1 MNNYSEKIDDRYLHS
16 EITGKILQGFYS
28 VLNEI
33 GYGFGIDVY
42 KKALFIEFQNLALN
56 CESDKA
62 LKIEYKGEKI
72 GEFNVDIL
80 VEQKVLVMLI
90 SQEKIIQKHKIQLSN
105 QLKNSEIEVGLL
117 LNFFIE
123 GEHKRKYYSNSLK
136 RTDST

>member
-1 MNNYSEKIDDRYLHS
+1 MIFRLLTKFINNYFSFISLS
-16 EITGKILQGFYS
+16 LSILIEN
-28 VLNEI
+28 LTNHC
-33 GYGFGIDVY
+33 Y

-90 SQEKIIQKHKIQLSN
+90 SQEKIIQKHEIQLSN